1 MKSPEG
7 KRKISNELVPIL
19 AEITN
24 QVIKAHYVKKLAQV
38 LKVGEEAVI
47 AEMEKAGYK
56 LEQAGKQEIR
66 REIKERTGK
75 NRQER
80 LTEYTLALV
89 LQIES
94 EVGRLAGRV
103 NKKFLAEGAVKKVI
117 EKLKDWSKS
126 KKKWGI
132 NKFVESLPAE
142 LVGEVDVA
150 YLTDLGKL
158 SGDVD
163 RLEIEFDK
171 TMVELKKFALR
182 KKMKQLVDKIK
193 EAELKKDKKKLA
205 RLQKQFIEVGRS
217 LKI

>member
-1 MKSPEG
+1 M
-7 KRKISNELVPIL
+7 
-19 AEITN
+19 
-24 QVIKAHYVKKLAQV
+24 
-38 LKVGEEAVI
+38 
-47 AEMEKAGYK
+47 
-56 LEQAGKQEIR
+56 
-66 REIKERTGK
+66 
-75 NRQER
+75 
-80 LTEYTLALV
+80 ALV

-142 LVGEVDVA
+142 LVGEVDAA

-171 TMVELKKFALR
+171 TIVELKKFALR

-205 RLQKQFIEVGRS
+205 RLQKQFIEVGRA